1 MKFYV
6 AKNNLT
12 PEDNCSARV
21 VSEQS
26 HDLEG
31 VIDLILARRNLVSR
45 TDIVAV
51 FTAFFEAIEGCIQR
65 GENINLPIF
74 NVGYSITGV
83 FDDEDESFNPEKH
96 QINVN
101 INNGLQIKRAIELIK
116 LTKVDAVLTD
126 PVLHHFK
133 DLASETTNDQLSKN
147 SLFELTGNRLKIA
160 GEDSNVGLYF
170 VAEDGTETKVT
181 LLADNA
187 NKKLIGQTPELT
199 AGIYR
204 VRLKTQS
211 TKGSYITKG
220 IKESTSNFTL
230 SAS

>member
-1 MKFYV
+1 MKFCV
-6 AKNNLT
+6 RKNNLT
-12 PEDNCSARV
+12 PEDNYSARV
-21 VSEQS
+21 ITEQS
-26 HDLEG
+26 YDMEG
-31 VIDLILARRNLVSR
+31 IIDLMLSKRNLVSR

-51 FTAFFEAIEGCIQR
+51 FSAFFETIEGCIKR

-74 NVGYSITGV
+74 NLGYSITGV
-83 FDDEDESFNPEKH
+83 FDNEDESFNPEKH
-96 QINVN
+96 QVNVN
-101 INNGLQIKRAIELIK
+101 INNGLQVKRAIERIK
-116 LTKVDAVLTD
+116 LTKVDAVLTE

-133 DLASETTNDQLSKN
+133 DLASETTNDQVSKN
-147 SLFELTGNRLKIA
+147 SLFELTGTRLKIA

-187 NKKLIGQTPELT
+187 NKKLVGQTPELT

-211 TKGSYITKG
+211 TSGTYTTKS